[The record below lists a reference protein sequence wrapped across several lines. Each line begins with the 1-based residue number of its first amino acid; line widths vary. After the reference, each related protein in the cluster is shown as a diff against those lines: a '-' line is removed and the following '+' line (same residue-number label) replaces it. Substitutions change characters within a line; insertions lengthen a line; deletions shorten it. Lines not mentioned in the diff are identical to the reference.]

1 MLKMA
6 YTARTLTGEIVEGI
20 ARGRDEGEIRTSLS
34 IKGLELLSA
43 TEAPESRMPNFA
55 AFSVRFKGRVKR
67 SEIFWFTGQ
76 LALMLETGSTIVDS
90 LEALAEQ
97 TEDAKL
103 RRILK
108 SVSTDLQ
115 GGSTLAMAM
124 GAHPNAFNTFYI
136 SAIKAGETSGNLV
149 DVFNRLE
156 AHMTRREE
164 LLSSIRVALAYPTIL
179 TILSFG
185 AVVFLVTF
193 VLPKFTEI
201 FERNGAVLPLPTR
214 MLLTSSE
221 IVTTYWHFILLGGV
235 CSAICAYAYA
245 NSETGRFRIDQIV
258 LKLPV
263 IGVLVNSIYTSSLLR
278 ILGTLLNAGVPMT
291 ESMNVARDTCSN
303 NLYKTA
309 VSNIMSGVLR
319 GESFSENFSKSPL
332 FSPSTKQMIAT
343 GDRTGSLPLV
353 MNKMA
358 DYLDNDS
365 EKQMK
370 KLSALIEPLVI
381 ICMGVVVGFIAISVL
396 LPLFRLTSAVKGAG

>member
-1 MLKMA
+1 MSKIA

-20 ARGRDEGEIRTSLS
+20 ARGSDESEIRTTLS
-34 IKGLELLSA
+34 IKGLELLSSRK
-43 TEAPESRMPNFA
+43 APDSRMLNFA
-55 AFSVRFKGRVKR
+55 TLSARFKGRVKR

-90 LEALAEQ
+90 INALAEQ
-97 TEDAKL
+97 IADDRL
-103 RRILK
+103 GRILK
-108 SVSTDLQ
+108 SVSVDLQ
-115 GGSTLAMAM
+115 GGSSLAAAM
-124 GAHPNAFNTFYI
+124 DAHPNAFNTFYV

-149 DVFNRLE
+149 DVFNRIE
-156 AHMTRREE
+156 AHMIRREE
-164 LLSSIRVALAYPTIL
+164 LLSSIRVALTYPFIL
-179 TILSFG
+179 TLLCFS
-185 AVVFLVTF
+185 AVIFLVTF

-214 MLLTSSE
+214 ILLALSDFT
-221 IVTTYWHFILLGGV
+221 TTYWYLIILGGIG
-235 CSAICAYAYA
+235 SAICAYAYA
-245 NSETGRFRIDQIV
+245 NSEIGRFRLDTIV

-278 ILGTLLNAGVPMT
+278 IMGTLLNAGVPMT
-291 ESMNVARDTCSN
+291 ESMNVARDTCTS
-303 NLYKTA
+303 NLYRTA

-358 DYLDNDS
+358 NYLDRDS

-370 KLSALIEPLVI
+370 KLSALVEPIVI
-381 ICMGVVVGFIAISVL
+381 ICMGVVVGFIAISIL
-396 LPLFRLTSAVKGAG
+396 LPLFRLTSAVKGGG

>member
-1 MLKMA
+1 MSKIA
-6 YTARTLTGEIVEGI
+6 YTARTLTGEIVEGT
-20 ARGRDEGEIRTSLS
+20 ARGRDEGEIRASLS
-34 IKGLELLSA
+34 IKGLELLRIA
-43 TEAPESRMPNFA
+43 EAPESRAVNFA
-55 AFSVRFKGRVKR
+55 ALSARFKGRVNR
-67 SEIFWFTGQ
+67 SALFWFTGQ

-90 LEALAEQ
+90 LDALGEQ
-97 TEDAKL
+97 TADEKL
-103 RRILK
+103 SRILK

-115 GGSTLAMAM
+115 GGASLAAAM
-124 GAHPNAFNTFYI
+124 GAHPHAFNTFYV
-136 SAIKAGETSGNLV
+136 SAIKAGEASGSLV
-149 DVFNRLE
+149 EVFNRLE
-156 AHMTRREE
+156 ADMARREE
-164 LLSSIRVALAYPTIL
+164 LVSSIRVALAYPMVL
-179 TILSFG
+179 TLLSFS
-185 AVVFLVTF
+185 AVIFLVTF
-193 VLPKFTEI
+193 VLPKFIEI

-214 MLLTSSE
+214 ILLALSGFT
-221 IVTTYWHFILLGGV
+221 TTYWYLILLGGIG
-235 CSAICAYAYA
+235 STIFAYVYA
-245 NSETGRFRIDQIV
+245 NSETGRFRIDMIV

-263 IGVLVNSIYTSSLLR
+263 IGVLVNSIYTSTLLR
-278 ILGTLLNAGVPMT
+278 TIGTLLNAGVPMT

-303 NLYKTA
+303 NLFKTA
-309 VSNIMSGVLR
+309 VTNITSGVLR

-396 LPLFRLTSAVKGAG
+396 LPLFRLSSAVKGGG